1 MQLRE
6 KPTPQILFLFLAGIS
21 FLLLSS
27 AAVLGQQ
34 PFYTD
39 DADVTP
45 RHHFHFEFSNEYDLL
60 QRSSYP
66 SLRQNTADFELD
78 FGLFENVEVGIEAP
92 LITIMNTQGTL
103 PQTPMGIGDTNLSV
117 KWNFHKEQEHS
128 RMPALALAFDFEMP
142 TGNVSNQLGSG
153 LADYTVYGIAQKS
166 VSSKTKLRLNGGIL
180 FSGNTTTGVIG
191 IKTRGLVLIGG
202 ASLVRQFTRK
212 LDLGFEFTGALTKNL
227 DLSKGQL
234 QFLGGGN
241 YQLTKKMSL
250 DFGILGGKFAASPRI
265 GAQLGISVDF

>member
-1 MQLRE
+1 MRRRE
-6 KPTPQILFLFLAGIS
+6 KPTPKILFLFLASIS
-21 FLLLSS
+21 FLLLSC

-45 RHHFHFEFSNEYDLL
+45 RHHFHFEFSNQYDLL
-60 QRSSYP
+60 QRSASP

-92 LITIMNTQGTL
+92 LITIMNAQGTL
-103 PQTPMGIGDTNLSV
+103 PQTPTGIGDTNLSV

-128 RMPALALAFDFEMP
+128 RMPALALSFDFEMP
-142 TGNVSNQLGSG
+142 TGNVNEQLGSG
-153 LADYTVYGIAQKS
+153 LADYTAYGIVQKS
-166 VSSKTKLRLNGGIL
+166 LTNKTKLRLNGGIL
-180 FSGNTTTGVIG
+180 FSGNTMTGVIG
-191 IKTRGLVLIGG
+191 IKTRGLVWIGS
-202 ASLVRQFTRK
+202 ASVVKQFTRK
-212 LDLGFEFTGALTKNL
+212 LDLGLEVTGAVTHNL
-227 DLSKGQL
+227 ELSKGQL

-241 YQLTKKMSL
+241 YQLTRKMSL
-250 DFGILGGKFAASPRI
+250 DFGIIGGKFAASPRV